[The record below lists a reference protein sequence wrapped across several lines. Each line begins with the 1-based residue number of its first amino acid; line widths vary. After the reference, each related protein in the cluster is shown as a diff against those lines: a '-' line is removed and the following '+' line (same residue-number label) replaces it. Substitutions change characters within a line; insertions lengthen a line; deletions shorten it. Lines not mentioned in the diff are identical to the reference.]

1 MRIDNATPD
10 GRVGRV
16 AIEFLLIVAGVLTAL
31 TVDAAWQGHTER
43 VREREYLTQLHS
55 DVLENRRLLQA
66 ALVIERGQL
75 HRALAILAGLRGVQ
89 PIPLDSAALWMNAEP
104 PFPWYSDPRLRD
116 GTITALVGTG
126 DINLIRNER
135 VRAAM
140 IGYQGQVR
148 ADLGEFSRDVG
159 LFQDLASDLLRL
171 LESTRAPS
179 AEGNEDDVAGS
190 LVALR
195 TNPDAA
201 AIFRLFRF
209 NIEARIWYLT
219 QMLNATDEF
228 VAVLEPANVS
238 SR

>member
-1 MRIDNATPD
+1 MRLEKKPSD
-10 GRVGRV
+10 GRVKRV
-16 AIEFLLIVAGVLTAL
+16 VIEFLLIVAGVLTAL
-31 TVDAAWQGHTER
+31 TVDASWQRHTDR
-43 VREREYLTQLHS
+43 VREQEYLTQLQS

-66 ALVIERGQL
+66 ALHIERGQL
-75 HRALAILAGLRGVQ
+75 QRAIAILAALRGVD

-116 GTITALVGTG
+116 GTIAALVGTG
-126 DINLIRNER
+126 DINLIRNDR

-140 IGYQGQVR
+140 IGYHGQLR

-171 LESTRAPS
+171 LESTRATN
-179 AEGNEDDVAGS
+179 AKADEDDAAGS
-190 LVALR
+190 LIALR
-195 TNPDAA
+195 KNPDAA

-219 QMLNATDEF
+219 QMLQATDGF
-228 VAVLEPANVS
+228 VAVLGPI
-238 SR
+238 